1 MSETAAL
8 TACTAC
14 EASIWGIFSDSGV
27 FALGSSTSTSPSQN
41 AMRSRKNISCSRSS
55 LPTSGLTIL
64 DKSEVI
70 ALGLI
75 PGGSAKESVDLV
87 RSEIFQGC
95 MRLRHRQAVA
105 HARFRNHE
113 ASSLQKPAVHH
124 LCRMGCAASAKPQ

>member
-14 EASIWGIFSDSGV
+14 EASIWGSFSDSGV

-55 LPTSGLTIL
+55 LPTSGLAIL

-70 ALGLI
+70 ALSLI

-87 RSEIFQGC
+87 RSEVFQGC
-95 MRLRHRQAVA
+95 MRLPHRQGGAP
-105 HARFRNHE
+105 ARFRKHE
-113 ASSLQKPAVHH
+113 AARPRKK
-124 LCRMGCAASAKPQ
+124 SAE